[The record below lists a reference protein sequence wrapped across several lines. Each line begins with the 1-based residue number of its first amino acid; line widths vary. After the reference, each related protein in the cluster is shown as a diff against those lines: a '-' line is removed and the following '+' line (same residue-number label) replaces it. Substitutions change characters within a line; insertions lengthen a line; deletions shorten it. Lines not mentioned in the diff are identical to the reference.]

1 MPIEREGG
9 QNKLAE
15 AILANLPRKYD
26 PKEKD
31 LLKSVSIALHTF
43 LTELYEDKDK
53 RVEFLTKYS
62 LDISE
67 MVKLHN
73 MFRLLE
79 ETGSTGDTGKLL
91 DTLLE
96 NSRFK

>member
-1 MPIEREGG
+1 MPIEREAG

-31 LLKSVSIALHTF
+31 LLKSVSMALHDF

-53 RVEFLTKYS
+53 RVEFLGKYS
-62 LDISE
+62 LDISDR
-67 MVKLHN
+67 VKLHN